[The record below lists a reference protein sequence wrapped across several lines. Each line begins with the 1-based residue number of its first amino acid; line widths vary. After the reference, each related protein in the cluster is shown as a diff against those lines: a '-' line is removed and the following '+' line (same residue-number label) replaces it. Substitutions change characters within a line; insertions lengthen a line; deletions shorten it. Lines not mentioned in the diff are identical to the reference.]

1 VGTGGLQKEADAANV
16 VADTSVPAARAIRVP
31 RIAERCLIG
40 SAKSLKRQLRQL
52 VNLPRYGAV
61 GLRDPQHEVEVWL
74 CSNGK
79 TLDVSR
85 NNVVAALRP
94 FTIGIM
100 LEGVDS
106 ENLDAGPVHLC
117 IRQGHEPKRLL
128 GTLHIRLV
136 RRIPLSQHSFCLF
149 EMDGCGNFCV
159 GTVKIGLYNLR
170 EKWRAELRQR
180 KNSYN
185 FRMVPLDL
193 RCNHVFYICP
203 RPVVLVT
210 VEHEGA
216 GNMFPMD
223 LIGPTDSKWYS
234 MALRKTSPAI
244 RLMQESRRIALA
256 SVPLQQKAIAYE
268 MGKHHRK
275 TNIDWATL
283 PFRTVPSSLYGLPT
297 LGGALCVRDV
307 HIQEFHEVGSH
318 ILFITTIERET
329 SPENPLAGGRSP
341 QLFHAFSSYRQ
352 YLAMQGPFV
361 EDTM

>member
-1 VGTGGLQKEADAANV
+1 MTGF
-16 VADTSVPAARAIRVP
+16 
-31 RIAERCLIG
+31 
-40 SAKSLKRQLRQL
+40 AKSLKRQLRQL
-52 VNLPRYGAV
+52 ANLPRYDAV

-74 CSNGK
+74 HSNGK
-79 TLDVSR
+79 TLDVTR

-100 LEGVDS
+100 LQGEYS
-106 ENLDAGPVHLC
+106 ENLDAGPVRLC

-128 GTLHIRLV
+128 GTLHLRLV
-136 RRIPLSQHSFCLF
+136 RRIPLSQHRFCLF

-159 GTVKIGLYNLR
+159 GAVKIGLYNLR
-170 EKWRAELRQR
+170 EKWLAERRQR
-180 KNSYN
+180 KNPYN
-185 FRMVPLDL
+185 FRMAPLDL
-193 RCNHVFYICP
+193 QCNHVFYMCP

-223 LIGPTDSKWYS
+223 LIGPTDSEWYS

-244 RLMQESRRIALA
+244 RLMQESRRMTLA

-275 TNIDWATL
+275 ANIDWATL
-283 PFRTVPSSLYGLPT
+283 PFRTVPSTLYGLPT
-297 LGGALCVRDV
+297 LEGALCVREV
-307 HIQEFHEVGSH
+307 RVQEFHEVGSH

-329 SPENPLAGGRSP
+329 FPENALRDGGSP

-352 YLAMQGPFV
+352 YLAMQSPFV
-361 EDTM
+361 ADTSM

>member
-1 VGTGGLQKEADAANV
+1 MGL
-16 VADTSVPAARAIRVP
+16 
-31 RIAERCLIG
+31 
-40 SAKSLKRQLRQL
+40 AKSLKRQLHQFI
-52 VNLPRYGAV
+52 NLPRYGAV
-61 GLRDPQHEVEVWL
+61 GLRHPQDEVEVWL
-74 CSNGK
+74 HRNGK
-79 TLDVSR
+79 ALDVTR

-100 LEGVDS
+100 LQGVDS
-106 ENLDAGPVHLC
+106 DSLDSGPVRLS
-117 IRQGHEPKRLL
+117 IRQRDEPKRLL

-159 GTVKIGLYNLR
+159 GAVKIGLYNLS
-170 EKWRAELRQR
+170 EKWQAERRQR
-180 KNSYN
+180 KNPYN
-185 FRMVPLDL
+185 FQMAPLDL
-193 RCNHVFYICP
+193 RCNHVLYMCP

-223 LIGPTDSKWYS
+223 LIGPTDSEWFS

-256 SVPLQQKAIAYE
+256 SVPFEQKEIAYE

-275 TNIDWATL
+275 ANIDWATL
-283 PFRTVPSSLYGLPT
+283 PFRTVPSTLYGLPV
-297 LGGALCVRDV
+297 LEGALRVRDV
-307 HIQEFHEVGSH
+307 RIHEFHEVGSH

-329 SPENPLAGGRSP
+329 IPENPLDCGRSR
-341 QLFHAFSSYRQ
+341 QLFHAFSSYRE
-352 YLAMQGPFV
+352 YLGMHRRSLRR
-361 EDTM
+361 

>member
-1 VGTGGLQKEADAANV
+1 M
-16 VADTSVPAARAIRVP
+16 RF
-31 RIAERCLIG
+31 
-40 SAKSLKRQLRQL
+40 AKSLKRQLHRII
-52 VNLPRYGAV
+52 NLPRYGAV
-61 GLRDPQHEVEVWL
+61 GLRDPHQEVEVWL
-74 CSNGK
+74 YSNGK
-79 TLDVSR
+79 ALDVSR

-94 FTIGIM
+94 FAIGIM
-100 LEGVDS
+100 LQAVDS
-106 ENLDAGPVHLC
+106 ENLDAGPVQLRM
-117 IRQGHEPKRLL
+117 RQRNEPKRLL

-149 EMDGCGNFCV
+149 EMEGCGNFCV

-170 EKWRAELRQR
+170 EKWRAERRQ
-180 KNSYN
+180 KENPYN
-185 FRMVPLDL
+185 FQMAPLDL
-193 RCNHVFYICP
+193 RCSHVFYMCP

-210 VEHEGA
+210 VEHQGA

-223 LIGPTDSKWYS
+223 LIGPTDSAWFS

-275 TNIDWATL
+275 ANIDWATL
-283 PFRTVPSSLYGLPT
+283 PFRTVPSTLYGLPV
-297 LGGALCVRDV
+297 LVGALCVRDV
-307 HIQEFHEVGSH
+307 RIHEFHEVGSH

-329 SPENPLAGGRSP
+329 FPENPLECGRGG

-352 YLAMQGPFV
+352 YVAMQSPFV
-361 EDTM
+361 ADTSM